1 MLALSATQAITP
13 AVERT
18 RSLLFRPFAW
28 GTFLKLCAVGVLTEG
43 FGGNFNSS
51 HSNPRAHIGGAGSM
65 PFHLTPNVVVTLVFL
80 GLAVLVLAI
89 VLFYVVI
96 RLRFALFDCLI
107 HQSKLIA
114 PGWRKYRFQ
123 AFRFFLF
130 SITVGLVLFIGLIAI
145 LLPFAAG
152 FVRLFHET
160 QRGGP
165 FPIMAA
171 LGLILPLIP
180 IFLLFVLLALAVDLV
195 LRDFMLPHFALE
207 NASAGQAWAA
217 VRAYIAREMGSFF
230 LYAVLR
236 IVLPVAAGIALVIAL
251 AIPCLLVFGSLG
263 AAMVALHVAV
273 HHAALGALIAG
284 RIFEAILG
292 LIIAAVALLL
302 VVSVGGPLCIAVR
315 NYALVFYGGRYQALG
330 NILYPPQTSPA
341 QPGIG

>member
-1 MLALSATQAITP
+1 MFALSAMQAITP

-18 RSLLFRPFAW
+18 RNLLFRPFAW
-28 GTFLKLCAVGVLTEG
+28 GSFLKLCAVGVLTEG

-51 HSNPRAHIGGAGSM
+51 HNSPPAHVGAGSM
-65 PFHLTPNVVVTLVFL
+65 PFHFTPNVIAALVFL
-80 GLAVLVLAI
+80 GVALLVLAI
-89 VLFYVVI
+89 VFFYLVI
-96 RLRFALFDCLI
+96 RLRFAMFDCLI
-107 HQSKLIA
+107 HESKLIA

-123 AFRFFLF
+123 AFRFFLV
-130 SITVGLVLFIGLIAI
+130 SIAVGFVLLLALIAVLF
-145 LLPFAAG
+145 PFAAG

-180 IFLLFVLLALAVDLV
+180 IFLLFVLLALAVDLI

-217 VRAYIAREMGSFF
+217 VRAHIAHEMGSFF

-236 IVLPVAAGIALVIAL
+236 IVLPIAAGIALMIAL
-251 AIPCLLVFGSLG
+251 AIPCLFVFGSLG
-263 AAMVALHVAV
+263 GAMVALHIAV
-273 HHAALGALIAG
+273 HHAAMGILIAG
-284 RIFEAILG
+284 SFFEAILG
-292 LIIAAVALLL
+292 LIIAALALLL
-302 VVSVGGPLCIAVR
+302 ILGVGGPLCIAIR

-330 NILYPPQTSPA
+330 DILYPPQALPI
-341 QPGIG
+341 QPGIS